1 MNYERLLKCLK
12 KAGLEKGI
20 EENQTE
26 VLCCEG
32 VKQTGWALQEARGD
46 EFHLFKEKKN

>member
-1 MNYERLLKCLK
+1 MNYERLLKSLK

-26 VLCCEG
+26 VLCC
-32 VKQTGWALQEARGD
+32 
-46 EFHLFKEKKN
+46 